1 MRRLAYLVRETMAN
15 IRVNRGTTLIAV
27 GTTGFT
33 LACSGVFLL
42 LYLNLR
48 GMVSYLEED
57 IRVIL
62 YLDDGVSVETVSQL
76 RQRLQED
83 PEVALISFVSKEQ
96 ALQEFRQQFPSEQR
110 LLDGLGANPLP
121 ASFVVTMASQFSSPG
136 AIQRWTER
144 RQGLPGVEQVQYSR
158 AWIENLQTIMG
169 YVEFVALAVG
179 TLLSAAAI
187 TIITSAIR
195 LTLHA
200 RRDEIEIM
208 RLVGATGTFIKI
220 PCLLEGAFLG
230 ALGGVLSVLLLK
242 GCFEVVTSQI
252 VGSGRLLGL
261 DASLV
266 FFPAQVSVLMVLAGL
281 ILGSTGSVVSLLGV
295 GRIKS

>member
-1 MRRLAYLVRETMAN
+1 MRRLTYLVRETFAN
-15 IRVNRGTTLIAV
+15 IRVNRATTLIAV

-33 LACSGVFLL
+33 LACFGVFLL

-48 GMVSYLEED
+48 GMVSSLEED
-57 IRVIL
+57 IQVIL
-62 YLDDGVSVETVSQL
+62 YLDDGVSGETVSQL

-96 ALQEFRQQFPSEQR
+96 ALQEFREQFPSEQH

-121 ASFVVTMASQFSSPG
+121 ASLVVTMASQFRSPE
-136 AIQRWTER
+136 AVKRWTER
-144 RQGLPGVEQVQYSR
+144 RQGLPGVDQVQYSR
-158 AWIENLQTIMG
+158 AWIENLQTIIG
-169 YVEFVALAVG
+169 YLEFVALAVG

-187 TIITSAIR
+187 TITTSAIR
-195 LTLHA
+195 LTLYA

-242 GCFEVVTSQI
+242 GCFEVVTSRI

-261 DASLV
+261 DASLA
-266 FFPAQVSVLMVLAGL
+266 FFPVQVSVLMVLAGL
-281 ILGSTGSVVSLLGV
+281 FLGSAGSIASLLEV